1 MQHFSIVTK
10 DKNSNARVGVLKTRS
25 SEVTT
30 PLFLPVGTLG
40 VVKTLTYEELKL
52 IGVEAFIT
60 NTYHLYFRPGEE
72 ILKKFGGLH
81 RFINWDRTIFTDS
94 GGFQVYSLRE
104 LKSVKEEGVEFKSH
118 IDGSVHFFT
127 PEKVVELQ
135 KIINSDVALCLDE
148 CVEYPV
154 EYERAKRSV
163 ELTTLWAKRCK
174 QKFNEITYNSELN
187 THNLQL
193 LFGIIQGSVY
203 KDLRR
208 QSIEQILEI
217 GFDGYA
223 VGGISVG
230 EPKELLQEIAGYVCD
245 FLPEDKPRY
254 IMGVGEIDDVWF
266 CIEKGYDIMD
276 CVLPTRNG
284 RNGQALTSYGKINIK
299 NSKFSTDESQIDK
312 ECDCFV
318 CKNYSR
324 ALIHHYFKSG
334 ELLGLRLLSYHNV
347 YFMIKLFKYIRQ
359 SIIDGNFMQAK
370 KEFLQRFYSEINN
383 EEK

>member
-1 MQHFSIVTK
+1 MKAFEIIKK
-10 DKNSNARVGVLKTRS
+10 DKNSKARIGILRTKS
-25 SEVTT
+25 AEIQT

-40 VVKTLTYEELKL
+40 VVKTLSYKELED
-52 IGVEAFIT
+52 IGVDAFIS

-81 RFINWDRTIFTDS
+81 KFINWQKVIFTDS

-104 LKSVKEEGVEFKSH
+104 LKKISQEGVEFKSH
-118 IDGSVHFFT
+118 IDGSIHFFT
-127 PEKVVELQ
+127 PERVIELQ

-154 EYERAKRSV
+154 EYEHAKKSV
-163 ELTTLWAKRCK
+163 ELTILWAKRCK
-174 QKFNEITYNSELN
+174 EKFLDISNRNATSN
-187 THNLQL
+187 QL

-203 KDLRR
+203 KDLRKKSA
-208 QSIEQILEI
+208 QEITEI

-223 VGGISVG
+223 LGGVSVG
-230 EPKELLQEIAGYVCD
+230 EPKNLLQEIVSYTVD
-245 FLPEDKPRY
+245 FFPEEKPRY
-254 IMGVGEIDDVWF
+254 AMGIGEIDDVWF
-266 CIEKGYDIMD
+266 CIENGYDIMD

-299 NSKFSTDESQIDK
+299 NSKFSVDSSPLDL
-312 ECDCFV
+312 ECDCYV

-347 YFMIKLFKYIRQ
+347 YFMINLFKKIRQ
-359 SIIDGNFMQAK
+359 AIENENF
-370 KEFLQRFYSEINN
+370 L
-383 EEK
+383 EEKKKFLEKFNFSEEGSL

>member
-1 MQHFSIVTK
+1 MKKFAIIAK
-10 DKNSNARVGVLKTRS
+10 DKETNARVGVLKTKS
-25 SEVTT
+25 GEVNT

-40 VVKTLTYEELKL
+40 VVKTLTYEELKQ
-52 IGVEAFIT
+52 IGIEAFIA

-72 ILKKFGGLH
+72 ILKKFLGLH
-81 RFINWDRTIFTDS
+81 KFINWDRVIFTDS

-104 LKSVKEEGVEFKSH
+104 LRNITSEGVEFKSH
-118 IDGSVHFFT
+118 IDGSIHFFT

-163 ELTTLWAKRCK
+163 ELTTLWAQRCK
-174 QKFNEITYNSELN
+174 KKFEEICLSNSLDN
-187 THNLQL
+187 KQL

-203 KDLRR
+203 KDLRK
-208 QSIEQILEI
+208 QSVEQILEI
-217 GFDGYA
+217 NFDGYA
-223 VGGISVG
+223 IGGISVG
-230 EPKELLQEIAGYVCD
+230 EPKILLHEIADYVSNL
-245 FLPEDKPRY
+245 LPEDKPRY
-254 IMGVGEIDDVWF
+254 LMGVGEIDDVWF
-266 CIEKGYDIMD
+266 CVERGYDIMD

-299 NSKFSTDESQIDK
+299 NSRFSTDESSLDE
-312 ECDCFV
+312 ECECFV
-318 CKNYSR
+318 CKNYSK

-347 YFMIKLFKYIRQ
+347 YFMINLFKKIRYA
-359 SIIDGNFMQAK
+359 IANNNFIKAK
-370 KEFLQRFYSEINN
+370 NEFLQKFYSSQNDENC
-383 EEK
+383 EK

>member
-1 MQHFSIVTK
+1 MQHFSVIAK
-10 DKNSNARVGVLKTRS
+10 DKNSSARVGILKTKS
-25 SEVTT
+25 GSVTT

-40 VVKTLTYEELKL
+40 VVKTLTYEELRS
-52 IGVEAFIT
+52 IGVEAFIS

-81 RFINWDRTIFTDS
+81 KFINWDKTIFTDS

-104 LKSVKEEGVEFKSH
+104 LKNVSEEGVEFKSH
-118 IDGSVHFFT
+118 IDGSTHFFT
-127 PEKVVELQ
+127 PEKVIELQ
-135 KIINSDVALCLDE
+135 KIINSDVAVCLDE

-163 ELTTLWAKRCK
+163 EITTLWAKRCK
-174 QKFNEITYNSELN
+174 TKFVEINSEPPTLN
-187 THNLQL
+187 PQL

-203 KDLRR
+203 KDLRQ
-208 QSIEQILEI
+208 QSVQQILEI

-223 VGGISVG
+223 VGGVSVG
-230 EPKELLQEIAGYVCD
+230 EPKELLQEIAEYVCS
-245 FLPEDKPRY
+245 FLPDDKPRY

-299 NSKFSTDESQIDK
+299 NSKFSLDETPLDI

-347 YFMIKLFKYIRQ
+347 YFMINLFKKIRQ
-359 SIIDGNFMQAK
+359 AILNGSFIQTK
-370 KEFLQRFYSEINN
+370 KEFLQKFFSTSNN
-383 EEK
+383 EAV